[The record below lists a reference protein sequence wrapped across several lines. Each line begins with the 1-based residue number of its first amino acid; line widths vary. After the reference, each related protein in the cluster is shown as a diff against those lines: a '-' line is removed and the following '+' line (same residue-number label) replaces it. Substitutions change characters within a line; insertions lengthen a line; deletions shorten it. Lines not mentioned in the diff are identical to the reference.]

1 VKARRRPKRVK
12 HERSAGGLV
21 LKRTDGTYS
30 GLVIGRA
37 TPRIWS
43 LPKGHVEPG
52 EEEHDAATREV
63 QEETGIKGD
72 IIEKLADIKYWFYS
86 SRLKHS
92 KIVHFY
98 LMRYKHGSLVPQ
110 AGEVDE
116 VAWVPL
122 GEMGKRMTHLNERRL
137 VGLVEKIVQEK
148 SAADLGF

>member
-1 VKARRRPKRVK
+1 MKPRRRPTRVK
-12 HERSAGGLV
+12 HERSAGGFV
-21 LKRTDGTYS
+21 LKRTGGAYH
-30 GLVIGRA
+30 GLIIGRA

-52 EEEHDAATREV
+52 ESEQDAATREV
-63 QEETGIKGD
+63 LEETGVEGVILD
-72 IIEKLADIKYWFYS
+72 KLSDIKYWFYS

-98 LMRYKHGSLVPQ
+98 LMRYKKGTPVPQ

-122 GEMGKRMTHLNERRL
+122 DEMGKRMTHLNERRL

-148 SAADLGF
+148 SATELGF